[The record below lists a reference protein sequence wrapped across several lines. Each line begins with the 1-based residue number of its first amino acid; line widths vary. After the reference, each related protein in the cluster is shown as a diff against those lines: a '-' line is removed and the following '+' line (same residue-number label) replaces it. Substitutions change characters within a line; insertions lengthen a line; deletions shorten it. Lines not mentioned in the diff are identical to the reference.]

1 MKKIIQ
7 ACGLIVF
14 SLLLPADLFG
24 QLDNLANM
32 SAEWVRTGNRN
43 ASVDGADIVNYNPSG
58 LTILDDGFHINFG
71 NQMLIRNPRHTFD
84 LGFGENTYSHEGM
97 DMLLPNFYAVY
108 KKYRLAIYAGAYVA
122 GGGGAIE
129 YPEGSIST
137 NLIAQQISDNLQIP
151 YNYFKNQNLSGSSYY
166 KAVTAGGTYK
176 LNNLISF
183 SAGGRYI
190 NAIKNTVVGMTIEGV
205 GNLPDNEIGIDIE
218 DNASGFGGVFGLT
231 LAPSREVNLS
241 IHYETRVKLD
251 FKTTVNEDD
260 TGEYSGEE
268 LNRRDLPAAIY
279 LGMHIQMNDEVWL
292 EGNFNYYYQTMA
304 DWGKTTDDM
313 EWSNIAGDSY
323 KAGMAFGYQL
333 GIKTELSFG
342 GVFTGFKYDDKE
354 KYFTRPGTFEVLKY
368 GYLTLNT
375 GIGYSINEK
384 IRLNIGIAR
393 SIWKKNSIVLYDSY
407 DISVRN
413 GAWIGAI
420 GLNINLF
427 GKNEEKGIYYY

>member
-205 GNLPDNEIGIDIE
+205 GNLPDNEIG
-218 DNASGFGGVFGLT
+218 G
-231 LAPSREVNLS
+231 
-241 IHYETRVKLD
+241 
-251 FKTTVNEDD
+251 TVIV
-260 TGEYSGEE
+260 GEE
-268 LNRRDLPAAIY
+268 LNLARTIEMDSSPRQALASRAFWHIALALMCQHLVLMATITHVMPY
-279 LGMHIQMNDEVWL
+279 L
-292 EGNFNYYYQTMA
+292 
-304 DWGKTTDDM
+304 
-313 EWSNIAGDSY
+313 SS
-323 KAGMAFGYQL
+323 
-333 GIKTELSFG
+333 
-342 GVFTGFKYDDKE
+342 
-354 KYFTRPGTFEVLKY
+354 
-368 GYLTLNT
+368 
-375 GIGYSINEK
+375 
-384 IRLNIGIAR
+384 IGIAR
-393 SIWKKNSIVLYDSY
+393 STSSLVASAVPLASIVGRIGFGCFSDRVDNRWLSTAGFAMMSLGMLFFSY
-407 DISVRN
+407 ADGVETWPLVPFFILF
-413 GAWIGAI
+413 GIGYG
-420 GLNINLF
+420 GLNTMRVVLLSTYF
-427 GKNEEKGIYYY
+427 GNRRFGTIYGFAEGIMMVGSVIGPAIAGRVYDNQGSYEGIWFIFAGLSVVALIIMAATPPVNTTKA